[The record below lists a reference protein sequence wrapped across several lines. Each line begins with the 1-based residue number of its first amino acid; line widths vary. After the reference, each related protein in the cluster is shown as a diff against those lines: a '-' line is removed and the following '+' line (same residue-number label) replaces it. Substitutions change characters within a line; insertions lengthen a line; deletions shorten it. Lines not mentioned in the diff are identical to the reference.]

1 MGMKTSVN
9 LNGSGNLN
17 GRGSES
23 TEIFVKTLTGKTIT
37 LGSGRRAP
45 SNFGLSAT
53 MNADEAV
60 SRGVALKIKD
70 PTARAQ
76 DDPDGSSRRAPSIFG
91 LSATMNAD
99 EAVSRGAALKIK
111 DPTARVQDD
120 QGPKTIPTARVQR
133 EIFVKDQQRSSSRR

>member
-23 TEIFVKTLTGKTIT
+23 TEIFVKTLTGKTIA

-70 PTARAQ
+70 PTAR
-76 DDPDGSSRRAPSIFG
+76 
-91 LSATMNAD
+91 
-99 EAVSRGAALKIK
+99 
-111 DPTARVQDD
+111 VQDD

-133 EIFVKDQQRSSSRR
+133 EIFVKNQQRSSSRR